1 MPWDETTPDAPL
13 TEEEERAL
21 AMEDDDGCAD
31 AGLARALG
39 VLGDDVNDPRLTARV
54 MHAIEGRQPSLFTR
68 LRNLLA
74 RPRTVRYTILAAAP
88 VAMAAAV
95 LLVGASADRRSAPAP
110 MTTATAAASEPPP
123 VATKAPAPA
132 LQQGVVPVQ
141 FRLAAPGA
149 DQVYVAGDF
158 NDWDVGSLSLTD
170 DGDGVWTATVPL
182 PPGRYGYMFVV
193 DGEHWVVDPA
203 AEAVEPDGFGGQN
216 ALLRI

>member
-1 MPWDETTPDAPL
+1 MPWDGTTPDAPL
-13 TEEEERAL
+13 TEEEARAL

-39 VLGDDVNDPRLTARV
+39 ALGDDVVDPRLTARV
-54 MHAIEGRQPSLFTR
+54 MQEVEGRQPSLFTR

-88 VAMAAAV
+88 VAVVAVV
-95 LLVGASADRRSAPAP
+95 LLVGASADRRTAP
-110 MTTATAAASEPPP
+110 MTTATAAASEVLPT
-123 VATKAPAPA
+123 ATKAPAPA
-132 LQQGVVPVQ
+132 LQQDVVPVQ

-149 DQVYVAGDF
+149 DKVSVAGDF